1 MKSINMETNEKLK
14 NIKQSFRLV
23 MNGPASQSMREKGL
37 NYKINWGVPFT
48 TLRDMAAESGKD
60 YDLAIALFKENIRE
74 CKILATMIMPVEKF
88 EADLADLWM
97 EQTDNQELAEMLAFN
112 LLQHTPYAPV
122 IAYKWIASDNNVY
135 QICGYSILSRLFMN
149 GQEPNDRGID
159 EYLDQVAV
167 ALRGDNTG
175 LKHTALNSVMRFVE
189 LGDAFEK
196 AARVTLKGIVEI

>member
-1 MKSINMETNEKLK
+1 METNDKLK

-48 TLRDMAAESGKD
+48 TLRDMAAEYGKD

-74 CKILATMIMPVEKF
+74 CKIMATMIMPIDKF

-112 LLQHTPYAPV
+112 LLQYAPYAPAV
-122 IAYKWIASDNNVY
+122 AYKWIATDNNNY

-149 GQEPNDRGID
+149 GQEPNDRGMD
-159 EYLDQVAV
+159 EYLDQAAA
-167 ALRGDNTG
+167 ALRGDNVS
-175 LKHTALNSVMRFVE
+175 LKHAALNSIMRFVE

>member
-1 MKSINMETNEKLK
+1 METNDKIK

-48 TLRDMAAESGKD
+48 TLRDMAAEYGKD

-74 CKILATMIMPVEKF
+74 CKILATMIMPVDKF

-112 LLQHTPYAPV
+112 LLQYTSYAPA
-122 IAYKWIASDNNVY
+122 IAYNWIATDNNIY

-149 GQEPNDRGID
+149 GQELNDRGMD
-159 EYLDQVAV
+159 EYLDQAAA
-167 ALRGDNTG
+167 ALRGDNIG
-175 LKHTALNSVMRFVE
+175 LKHAALNSIMRFME
-189 LGDAFEK
+189 LGETFEK
-196 AARVTLKGIVEI
+196 AARVTLKDIIEI

>member
-1 MKSINMETNEKLK
+1 METNEKLK

-48 TLRDMAAESGKD
+48 TLRDMAAEYGKD
-60 YDLAIALFKENIRE
+60 YDLAIALFRENIRE
-74 CKILATMIMPVEKF
+74 CKIMATMIMPIDKF

-112 LLQHTPYAPV
+112 LLQYAPYAPAV
-122 IAYKWIASDNNVY
+122 AYKWIATDNNNY

-149 GQEPNDRGID
+149 GQEPNDRGMD
-159 EYLDQVAV
+159 EYLDQAAA
-167 ALRGDNTG
+167 ALRGDNVS
-175 LKHTALNSVMRFVE
+175 LKHAALNSIMRFIE

>member
-1 MKSINMETNEKLK
+1 METNDKLK

-48 TLRDMAAESGKD
+48 TLRDMAAEYGKD

-74 CKILATMIMPVEKF
+74 CKIMATMIMPIDKF

-97 EQTDNQELAEMLAFN
+97 EQTDNQEIAEMLAFN
-112 LLQHTPYAPV
+112 LLQYAPYAPAV
-122 IAYKWIASDNNVY
+122 AYKWIATDNNNY

-149 GQEPNDRGID
+149 GQEPNDRGMD
-159 EYLDQVAV
+159 EYLDQAAA
-167 ALRGDNTG
+167 ALRGDNVS
-175 LKHTALNSVMRFVE
+175 LKHAALNSIMRFIE

>member
-1 MKSINMETNEKLK
+1 METNDKLK

-48 TLRDMAAESGKD
+48 TLRDMAAEYGKD

-74 CKILATMIMPVEKF
+74 CKILATMIMPVDKF

-112 LLQHTPYAPV
+112 LLQYTSYAPA
-122 IAYKWIASDNNVY
+122 IAYKWIATDNNIY

-149 GQEPNDRGID
+149 GQELNDRGMD
-159 EYLDQVAV
+159 EYLDQAAA
-167 ALRGDNTG
+167 ALRGDNIG
-175 LKHTALNSVMRFVE
+175 LKHAALNSIMRFME
-189 LGDAFEK
+189 LGEIFEK
-196 AARVTLKGIVEI
+196 AARVTLKDIIEI

>member
-1 MKSINMETNEKLK
+1 MDTNDKLK

-48 TLRDMAAESGKD
+48 TLRDMAAEYGKD

-74 CKILATMIMPVEKF
+74 CKILATMIMPVDKF

-112 LLQHTPYAPV
+112 LLQYTSYAPA
-122 IAYKWIASDNNVY
+122 IAYKWIATDNNIY

-149 GQEPNDRGID
+149 GQELNDRGMD
-159 EYLDQVAV
+159 EYLDQAAA
-167 ALRGDNTG
+167 ALRGDNIG
-175 LKHTALNSVMRFVE
+175 LKHAALNSIMRFME
-189 LGDAFEK
+189 LGETFEK
-196 AARVTLKGIVEI
+196 AARVTLKDIIEI

>member
-1 MKSINMETNEKLK
+1 MNMETNDKLK

-48 TLRDMAAESGKD
+48 TLRDMAAEYGKD

-74 CKILATMIMPVEKF
+74 CKILATMIMPVDKF

-112 LLQHTPYAPV
+112 LLQYTSYAPA
-122 IAYKWIASDNNVY
+122 IAYKWIATDNNIY

-149 GQEPNDRGID
+149 GQELNDRGMD
-159 EYLDQVAV
+159 EYLDQAAA
-167 ALRGDNTG
+167 ALRGDNIG
-175 LKHTALNSVMRFVE
+175 LKHAALNSIMRFME
-189 LGDAFEK
+189 LGETFEK
-196 AARVTLKGIVEI
+196 AARVTLKDIIEI

>member
-1 MKSINMETNEKLK
+1 METNDKLK

-48 TLRDMAAESGKD
+48 TLRDMAAEYGKD

-74 CKILATMIMPVEKF
+74 CKIMATMIMPIDKF

-112 LLQHTPYAPV
+112 LLQYAPYALAV
-122 IAYKWIASDNNVY
+122 AYKWIATDNNNY

-149 GQEPNDRGID
+149 GQEPNDRGMD
-159 EYLDQVAV
+159 EYLDQAAA
-167 ALRGDNTG
+167 ALRGDNVS
-175 LKHTALNSVMRFVE
+175 LKHAALNSIMRFIE

>member
-1 MKSINMETNEKLK
+1 METNDKLK

-48 TLRDMAAESGKD
+48 TLRDMAAEYGKD

-112 LLQHTPYAPV
+112 LLQYAPYAPAV
-122 IAYKWIASDNNVY
+122 AYKWIASDNNVY

-149 GQEPNDRGID
+149 GQEPNDRGMN
-159 EYLDQVAV
+159 EYLDQAAV

-175 LKHTALNSVMRFVE
+175 LKHAALNSIMRFVE

>member
-1 MKSINMETNEKLK
+1 METNDKLK

-48 TLRDMAAESGKD
+48 TLRDMAAEYGKD

-74 CKILATMIMPVEKF
+74 CKILATMIMPVDKF

-112 LLQHTPYAPV
+112 LLQYTSYAPA
-122 IAYKWIASDNNVY
+122 IAYKWIATDNNIY
-135 QICGYSILSRLFMN
+135 QICGYSILSRLFMY
-149 GQEPNDRGID
+149 GQELNDRGMD
-159 EYLDQVAV
+159 EYLDQAAA
-167 ALRGDNTG
+167 ALRGDNIG
-175 LKHTALNSVMRFVE
+175 LKHAALNSIMRFME
-189 LGDAFEK
+189 LGEIFEK
-196 AARVTLKGIVEI
+196 AARVTLKDIIEI

>member
-1 MKSINMETNEKLK
+1 METNDKLK

-37 NYKINWGVPFT
+37 DYKINWGVPFT
-48 TLRDMAAESGKD
+48 TLRDMAAEYGKD

-74 CKILATMIMPVEKF
+74 CKIMATMIMPIDKF

-112 LLQHTPYAPV
+112 LLQYAPYAPAV
-122 IAYKWIASDNNVY
+122 AYKWIATDNNNY

-149 GQEPNDRGID
+149 GQEPNDRGMD
-159 EYLDQVAV
+159 EYLDQAAA
-167 ALRGDNTG
+167 ALRGDNVS
-175 LKHTALNSVMRFVE
+175 LKHAALNSIMRFIE

>member
-1 MKSINMETNEKLK
+1 METNDKLK

-48 TLRDMAAESGKD
+48 TLRDMAAEYGKD

-74 CKILATMIMPVEKF
+74 CKILATMIMPVDKF

-112 LLQHTPYAPV
+112 LLQYTSYAPA
-122 IAYKWIASDNNVY
+122 IAYKWIATDNNIY

-149 GQEPNDRGID
+149 GQEPNDRGMD
-159 EYLDQVAV
+159 EYLDQAAT
-167 ALRGDNTG
+167 ALRGDNIG
-175 LKHTALNSVMRFVE
+175 LEHAALNSIMRFME
-189 LGDAFEK
+189 LGETFEK
-196 AARVTLKGIVEI
+196 AARVTLKDIIEI

>member
-1 MKSINMETNEKLK
+1 METNDKLK

-48 TLRDMAAESGKD
+48 TLRDMAAEYGKD

-74 CKILATMIMPVEKF
+74 CKIMATMIMPIDKF

-112 LLQHTPYAPV
+112 LLQHTPYAPAV
-122 IAYKWIASDNNVY
+122 AYKWIALDNYVY

-149 GQEPNDRGID
+149 GQEPNDRGMD
-159 EYLDQVAV
+159 EYLDQAAA
-167 ALRGDNTG
+167 ALRGDNVS
-175 LKHTALNSVMRFVE
+175 LKHAALNSIMRFIE

>member
-1 MKSINMETNEKLK
+1 METNDKLK

-48 TLRDMAAESGKD
+48 TLRDMAAEYGKD

-74 CKILATMIMPVEKF
+74 CKILATMIMPVDKF

-112 LLQHTPYAPV
+112 LLQYTSYAPA
-122 IAYKWIASDNNVY
+122 IAYKWIATDNNIY

-149 GQEPNDRGID
+149 GQELNDRGMD
-159 EYLDQVAV
+159 EYLDQAAA
-167 ALRGDNTG
+167 ALRGDNIG
-175 LKHTALNSVMRFVE
+175 LKHAALNSILRFVE
-189 LGDAFEK
+189 LGETFEK
-196 AARVTLKGIVEI
+196 AARVTLKDIIEI

>member
-1 MKSINMETNEKLK
+1 METNEKLK

-48 TLRDMAAESGKD
+48 TLRDMAAEYGKD

-112 LLQHTPYAPV
+112 LLQYAPYAPAV
-122 IAYKWIASDNNVY
+122 AYKWIATDNNNY

-149 GQEPNDRGID
+149 GQEPNDRGMD
-159 EYLDQVAV
+159 EYLDQA
-167 ALRGDNTG
+167 AAGLRGDNVS
-175 LKHTALNSVMRFVE
+175 LKHAALNSIMRFIE

>member
-1 MKSINMETNEKLK
+1 MEINDKLK

-48 TLRDMAAESGKD
+48 TLRDMAAEYGKD

-97 EQTDNQELAEMLAFN
+97 EQTYNQELAEMLAFN
-112 LLQHTPYAPV
+112 LLQYTPYAPAV
-122 IAYKWIASDNNVY
+122 AYKLIASDNNVY

-149 GQEPNDRGID
+149 GQEPNDRGVD

>member
-1 MKSINMETNEKLK
+1 MNSINMETNDKLK

-48 TLRDMAAESGKD
+48 TLRDMAAEYGKD

-74 CKILATMIMPVEKF
+74 CKILATMIMPVDKF

-112 LLQHTPYAPV
+112 LLQHTPYAPAV
-122 IAYKWIASDNNVY
+122 AYKWIALDNNVY

-149 GQEPNDRGID
+149 GQEPNDRGMD

-167 ALRGDNTG
+167 ALRAENTG

-189 LGDAFEK
+189 LGDTFEK

>member
-1 MKSINMETNEKLK
+1 METNEKLK

-48 TLRDMAAESGKD
+48 TLRDMAAEYGKD

-74 CKILATMIMPVEKF
+74 CKIMATMIMPIDKF

-112 LLQHTPYAPV
+112 LLQYAPYAPAV
-122 IAYKWIASDNNVY
+122 AYKWIATDNNNY

-149 GQEPNDRGID
+149 GQEPNDRGMD
-159 EYLDQVAV
+159 EYLDQA
-167 ALRGDNTG
+167 AAGLRGDNVS
-175 LKHTALNSVMRFVE
+175 LKHAALNSIMRFIE

>member
-1 MKSINMETNEKLK
+1 METNDKLK

-48 TLRDMAAESGKD
+48 TLRDMAAEYGKD

-74 CKILATMIMPVEKF
+74 CKILATMIMPVDKF

-112 LLQHTPYAPV
+112 LLQYAPYAPAV
-122 IAYKWIASDNNVY
+122 AYKWIATDNNNY

-149 GQEPNDRGID
+149 GQEPNDRGMD
-159 EYLDQVAV
+159 EYLDQAAA
-167 ALRGDNTG
+167 ALRGDNVS
-175 LKHTALNSVMRFVE
+175 LKHAALNSIMRFIE

>member
-1 MKSINMETNEKLK
+1 METNHKLK

-48 TLRDMAAESGKD
+48 TLRDMAAEYGKD

-74 CKILATMIMPVEKF
+74 CKIMATMIMPIDKF

-112 LLQHTPYAPV
+112 LLQYAPYAPAV
-122 IAYKWIASDNNVY
+122 AYKWIATDNNNY

-149 GQEPNDRGID
+149 GQEPNDRGMD
-159 EYLDQVAV
+159 EYLDQAAA
-167 ALRGDNTG
+167 ALRGDNVS
-175 LKHTALNSVMRFVE
+175 LKHAALNSIMRFIE

>member
-1 MKSINMETNEKLK
+1 METNDKLK

-48 TLRDMAAESGKD
+48 TLRDMAAEYGKD

-74 CKILATMIMPVEKF
+74 CKIMATMIMPIDKF

-112 LLQHTPYAPV
+112 LLQYAPYAPAV
-122 IAYKWIASDNNVY
+122 AYKWIATDNNNY
-135 QICGYSILSRLFMN
+135 QICGYNILSRLFMN
-149 GQEPNDRGID
+149 GQEPNDRGMD
-159 EYLDQVAV
+159 EYLDQAAA
-167 ALRGDNTG
+167 ALRGDNVS
-175 LKHTALNSVMRFVE
+175 LKHAALNSIMRFIE

>member
-1 MKSINMETNEKLK
+1 METNDKLK

-48 TLRDMAAESGKD
+48 TLRDMAAEYGKD

-74 CKILATMIMPVEKF
+74 CKILATMIMPVDKF

-112 LLQHTPYAPV
+112 LLQYTSYAPA
-122 IAYKWIASDNNVY
+122 IAYKWIATDNNNY

-149 GQEPNDRGID
+149 GQEPNDRGMD
-159 EYLDQVAV
+159 EYLDQAAA
-167 ALRGDNTG
+167 ALRGDNVS
-175 LKHTALNSVMRFVE
+175 LKHAALNSIMRFME
-189 LGDAFEK
+189 LGETFEK
-196 AARVTLKGIVEI
+196 AALVTLKDIIEI

>member
-1 MKSINMETNEKLK
+1 METNDKLK

-48 TLRDMAAESGKD
+48 TLRDMAAEYGKD

-74 CKILATMIMPVEKF
+74 CKILATMIMPVDKF

-112 LLQHTPYAPV
+112 LLQYAPYAPAV
-122 IAYKWIASDNNVY
+122 AYKWIATDNNNY

-149 GQEPNDRGID
+149 GQEPNDRGMD
-159 EYLDQVAV
+159 EYLDQAAA
-167 ALRGDNTG
+167 ALRGDNVS
-175 LKHTALNSVMRFVE
+175 LKHAALNSIMRFIE
-189 LGDAFEK
+189 LGDVFEK

>member
-1 MKSINMETNEKLK
+1 METNDKLK

-48 TLRDMAAESGKD
+48 TLRDMAAEYGKD

-74 CKILATMIMPVEKF
+74 CKILATMIMPVDKF

-112 LLQHTPYAPV
+112 LLQYTSYAPA
-122 IAYKWIASDNNVY
+122 IAYKWIATDNNIY

-149 GQEPNDRGID
+149 GQELNDRGMD
-159 EYLDQVAV
+159 EYLDQATA
-167 ALRGDNTG
+167 ALRGDNIG
-175 LKHTALNSVMRFVE
+175 LKHAALNSIMRFME
-189 LGDAFEK
+189 LGETFEK
-196 AARVTLKGIVEI
+196 AARVTLKDIIEI

>member
-1 MKSINMETNEKLK
+1 METNDKLK

-48 TLRDMAAESGKD
+48 TLRDMAAEYGKD

-74 CKILATMIMPVEKF
+74 CKILATMIMPVDKF

-112 LLQHTPYAPV
+112 LLQYTSYAPA
-122 IAYKWIASDNNVY
+122 IAYKWIATDNNIY

-149 GQEPNDRGID
+149 RQELNDRGMD
-159 EYLDQVAV
+159 EYLDQAAA
-167 ALRGDNTG
+167 ALRGDNIG
-175 LKHTALNSVMRFVE
+175 LKHAALNSIMRFME
-189 LGDAFEK
+189 LGETFEK
-196 AARVTLKGIVEI
+196 AARVTLKDIIEI

>member
-1 MKSINMETNEKLK
+1 METNDKLK

-48 TLRDMAAESGKD
+48 TLRDMAAEYGKD

-74 CKILATMIMPVEKF
+74 CKILSTMIMPVDKF

-112 LLQHTPYAPV
+112 LLQYTSYAPA
-122 IAYKWIASDNNVY
+122 IAYKWIATDNNIY
-135 QICGYSILSRLFMN
+135 QICGYCILSRLFMN
-149 GQEPNDRGID
+149 GQELNDRGMD
-159 EYLDQVAV
+159 EYLDQAAT
-167 ALRGDNTG
+167 ALRGDNIG
-175 LKHTALNSVMRFVE
+175 LKHAALNSIMRFME
-189 LGDAFEK
+189 LGETFEK
-196 AARVTLKGIVEI
+196 AARVTLKDIIEI

>member
-1 MKSINMETNEKLK
+1 METNDKLK

-48 TLRDMAAESGKD
+48 TLRDMAAEYGKD

-74 CKILATMIMPVEKF
+74 CKIMATMIMPIDKF

-112 LLQHTPYAPV
+112 LLQYAPYAPAV
-122 IAYKWIASDNNVY
+122 AYKWIATDNNNY

-149 GQEPNDRGID
+149 GQEPNDRGMD
-159 EYLDQVAV
+159 EYLDQAAA
-167 ALRGDNTG
+167 ALRGDNVS
-175 LKHTALNSVMRFVE
+175 LKHAALNSIMRFIE

-196 AARVTLKGIVEI
+196 AACVTLKGIVEI

>member
-1 MKSINMETNEKLK
+1 METNDKLK
-14 NIKQSFRLV
+14 KIKQSFRLV
-23 MNGPASQSMREKGL
+23 MNGPGSQSMREKGL

-48 TLRDMAAESGKD
+48 TLRDMAAEYGKD

-74 CKILATMIMPVEKF
+74 CKIMATMIMPIDKF

-112 LLQHTPYAPV
+112 LLQYASYAPV
-122 IAYKWIASDNNVY
+122 VAYKWIASDNTVY

-149 GQEPNDRGID
+149 GQEPNDRGMN
-159 EYLDQVAV
+159 EYLDQVAA
-167 ALRGDNTG
+167 ALRGDNAG
-175 LKHTALNSVMRFVE
+175 LKHTALNSVMKFVG

-196 AARVTLKGIVEI
+196 AARVTLSDVIEI

>member
-1 MKSINMETNEKLK
+1 METNDKLK

-48 TLRDMAAESGKD
+48 TLRDMAAEYGKD
-60 YDLAIALFKENIRE
+60 YDLAIAMFKENIRE
-74 CKILATMIMPVEKF
+74 CKILATMIMPVDKF

-112 LLQHTPYAPV
+112 LLQYTSYAPA
-122 IAYKWIASDNNVY
+122 IAYKWIATDNNIY

-149 GQEPNDRGID
+149 GQELNDRGMD
-159 EYLDQVAV
+159 EYLDQAAA
-167 ALRGDNTG
+167 ALRGDNIG
-175 LKHTALNSVMRFVE
+175 LKHAALNSIMRFME
-189 LGDAFEK
+189 LGETFEK
-196 AARVTLKGIVEI
+196 AARVTLKDIIEI

>member
-1 MKSINMETNEKLK
+1 METNDKLK

-48 TLRDMAAESGKD
+48 TLRDMAAEYGKD

-74 CKILATMIMPVEKF
+74 CKIMATMIMPIDKF

-112 LLQHTPYAPV
+112 LLQYAPYAPAV
-122 IAYKWIASDNNVY
+122 AYKWIATDNNNY

-149 GQEPNDRGID
+149 GQEPNDRGMD
-159 EYLDQVAV
+159 EYLDQA
-167 ALRGDNTG
+167 AAGLRGDNVS
-175 LKHTALNSVMRFVE
+175 LKHAALNSIMRFIE
-189 LGDAFEK
+189 LGDDFEK
-196 AARVTLKGIVEI
+196 ASRVTLKGIVEI